1 MIKFAAANDDILT
14 FSNVLFLFKCT
25 LNVQYETKHTSDFA
39 GCLVNCNKLWTT
51 ANYHTQICKHQRI

>member
-39 GCLVNCNKLWTT
+39 GCLVNCNKL
-51 ANYHTQICKHQRI
+51 